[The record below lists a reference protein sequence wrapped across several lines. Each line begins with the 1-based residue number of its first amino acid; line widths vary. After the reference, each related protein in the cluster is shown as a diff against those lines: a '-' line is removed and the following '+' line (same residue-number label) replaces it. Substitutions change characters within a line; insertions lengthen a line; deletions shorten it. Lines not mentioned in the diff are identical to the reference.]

1 VAFWVSV
8 WEALRLRERYSP
20 LAGLDGYQI
29 GRALNGEVLRPLI
42 DAEGDVRVHVGNG
55 AISSFTGT
63 LPLLHPFGRIQCHD
77 LFLTGTGQYRNGFYG
92 PGKYDGSVVSSACP
106 SRRSASGRDRALP
119 PLRRRPG
126 TDGYP
131 ADHGRGVVVG
141 A

>member
-1 VAFWVSV
+1 V

-29 GRALNGEVLRPLI
+29 GHALNGEVLRPLI

-92 PGKYDGSVVSSACP
+92 PGKYDGSVVNWVNGP
-106 SRRSASGRDRALP
+106 LLQLVGNRRGFSVSFTP
-119 PLRRRPG
+119 FSQRPG
-126 TDGYP
+126 SRITTLTAQARD
-131 ADHGRGVVVG
+131 
-141 A
+141 